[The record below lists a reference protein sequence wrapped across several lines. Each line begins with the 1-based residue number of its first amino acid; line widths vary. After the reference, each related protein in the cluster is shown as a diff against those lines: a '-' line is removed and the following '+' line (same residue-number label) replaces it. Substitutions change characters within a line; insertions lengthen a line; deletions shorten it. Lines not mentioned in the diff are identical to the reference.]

1 MIKRIFSLILA
12 LTMALTGCVSPNIE
26 KSSTK
31 QETLPLD
38 NEKSDSADLVED
50 MPHFDSLSDKKLLAE
65 VEDLVYRETIDAFDG
80 KDYVVENVSSVYI
93 SKEYLEE
100 VAFNSRSNVY
110 FGYTLDELNDVFK
123 GEPYIFT
130 LGDNGKTT
138 VKKLESIDDKAT
150 ETMIK
155 NVAIGTGVILVCV
168 TVSAVSA
175 GVGAP
180 HISMIFAASAKTAP
194 KFAASSAAFG
204 GLSAGLVRGIETG
217 DFEESKEAAALAA
230 SEGFKWGAITGAVT
244 GGAKEAFVLKSA
256 SKNGI
261 TMKEVALAQKESKY
275 SMEVIS
281 KFRNFEEYGVYKK
294 ANLKNTKV
302 NGRDALVQNID
313 WNYKSK
319 LPDGTIVTNLDRIDK
334 NLSPIEAATGK
345 PYELHHIGQ
354 KPDSPLAVLTQAQ
367 HHGNDAILHVSNKV
381 SEIDRAAFAKIKKE
395 FWKDLAKQAVEN
407 GGL

>member
-1 MIKRIFSLILA
+1 MIKRIISLILA
-12 LTMALTGCVSPNIE
+12 LIMGLTGCVRPNIE

-38 NEKSDSADLVED
+38 NEKSDSADLVDD
-50 MPHFDSLSDKKLLAE
+50 MPRFDSLSDKKLLAE

-100 VAFNSRSNVY
+100 MAFNSQSNIY
-110 FGYTLDELNDVFK
+110 FGYTLDELNEVF
-123 GEPYIFT
+123 GGDSYIFT
-130 LGDNGKTT
+130 LGDDGKTT

-150 ETMIK
+150 ETMIR
-155 NVAIGTGVILVCV
+155 NVVIGTGVILVCV

-194 KFAASSAAFG
+194 VFASSSAAFG

-217 DFEESKEAAALAA
+217 DFKESKEAAALAA

-244 GGAKEAFVLKSA
+244 GGAKEAFSPMSRTNSKLKKGDVARIQLRNKRSMDVI
-256 SKNGI
+256 KDIQDLDQYEVIKG
-261 TMKEVALAQKESKY
+261 MKEIK
-275 SMEVIS
+275 I
-281 KFRNFEEYGVYKK
+281 
-294 ANLKNTKV
+294 
-302 NGRDALVQNID
+302 NGRSVLVPDNID
-313 WNYKSK
+313 INFKSK
-319 LPDGTIVTNLDRIDK
+319 LPDGTIVTNSDRIYK
-334 NLSPIEAATGK
+334 NLSPIEAATGF
-345 PYELHHIGQ
+345 PYELHHMGQ
-354 KPDSPLAVLTQAQ
+354 KANGTLVMLTRDQ
-367 HHGNDAILHVSNKV
+367 HRGNYSILHTSNKA
-381 SEIDRAAFAKIKKE
+381 SEIDRLDFAKVRNEI
-395 FWKDLAKQAVEN
+395 WKGYVERKLEN

>member
-1 MIKRIFSLILA
+1 MIKRIISLILA
-12 LTMALTGCVSPNIE
+12 LIMGLTGCVRPNIE

-38 NEKSDSADLVED
+38 NEKSDSADLVDD
-50 MPHFDSLSDKKLLAE
+50 MPRFDSLSDKKLLAE

-100 VAFNSRSNVY
+100 MAFNSQSNIY
-110 FGYTLDELNDVFK
+110 FGYTLDELNEVF
-123 GEPYIFT
+123 GGDSYIFT
-130 LGDNGKTT
+130 LGDDGKTT

-150 ETMIK
+150 ETMIR
-155 NVAIGTGVILVCV
+155 NVVIGTGVILVCV

-194 KFAASSAAFG
+194 VFASSSAAFG

-217 DFEESKEAAALAA
+217 DFKESKEAAALAA

-256 SKNGI
+256 SKNGL
-261 TMKEVALAQKESKY
+261 TMKEVATIQKESKY

-281 KFRNFEEYGVYKK
+281 KFHNFKEYGVYKK

-302 NGRDALVQNID
+302 NGRDALVQKID
-313 WNYKSK
+313 WNYKSR
-319 LPDGTIVTNLDRIDK
+319 LPDGSKVTNLTRVQK
-334 NLSPIEAATGK
+334 GYSPIEAATGK

-354 KPDSPLAVLTQAQ
+354 KADSPLAVLTQAQ
-367 HHGNDAILHVSNKV
+367 HHGNDAILHVSNKA
-381 SEIDRAAFAKIKKE
+381 SEIDRAAFVKIKKE
-395 FWKDLAKQAVEN
+395 FWKDLAKQVVEN